1 MTGTGREQDG
11 GAEAA
16 GGQNA
21 GKGGHPLPD
30 DSRIENVP
38 ETLRREKDAGDNL
51 DLEGAPSRAESKQAV
66 RNQAVV
72 SPDDYGGTAESGA

>member
-1 MTGTGREQDG
+1 MTDGTGREQDG

-16 GGQNA
+16 GGE
-21 GKGGHPLPD
+21 GHPLPD

-38 ETLRREKDAGDNL
+38 ETLRRAKGSDPNL
-51 DLEGAPSRAESKQAV
+51 DLDGAPSRAESKQAV

-72 SPDDYGGTAESGA
+72 SPDAYGGTSESGV